1 MVETLPGNR
10 LLTLGASAQ
19 LRDKGVHSSP
29 AAQELFCPPLPR
41 SQRAVLRVAADSG
54 HRRGRYSPGLLR
66 ECTPLPGKIL
76 LPSGKVLPA
85 VWRRYPLPSG
95 DRRQPFPPPRGDAEV
110 LLATRPEQETMRGS
124 QPRSPLSPWRKNL
137 CSAGGITCHNCV
149 HVLPRLPFMCG
160 VLSCSSHQQEDPT
173 HFFSV

>member
-41 SQRAVLRVAADSG
+41 SQRAVLRVAAESG

-76 LPSGKVLPA
+76 LPSREGPPHCLEKVPPA
-85 VWRRYPLPSG
+85 VWGQRDSLSHLLGETLRYYLLPAQS
-95 DRRQPFPPPRGDAEV
+95 RRQ
-110 LLATRPEQETMRGS
+110 
-124 QPRSPLSPWRKNL
+124 
-137 CSAGGITCHNCV
+137 
-149 HVLPRLPFMCG
+149 
-160 VLSCSSHQQEDPT
+160 
-173 HFFSV
+173 